1 MPSITLNGSVI
12 TVDEGRPLVEV
23 IKEQGISITNLCYID
38 GLEPYAGC
46 RTCIVEIEGGRPT
59 SLQLSCTAVT
69 TDGMVV
75 NTDSDEIKRTRQSV
89 MSMILANHPD
99 RCLTCHR
106 RVHCMPGDIC
116 LRDDVVTHRC
126 LTCSKNYRCELQTSC
141 EIVDMGDFDE
151 PWVGESRSYYE
162 TPPPEPDRGN
172 PYLEFDPQMCIICT
186 RCVRACDEIRHTGA
200 VTLSGKGHTTQIAF
214 GTGTQIHESDCNFCG
229 ACIDVCPTATLMEK
243 PNKWKGLA
251 EDWTNSACN
260 GCSVGCTITYGLSN
274 DNPVIV
280 KPDRI
285 NPVSRDQICVKAR
298 FGYTDVSE
306 KDRLTRSL
314 IREQDKLIPSS
325 IENALDKAAN
335 SLKEIQQKYGSQ
347 SIAVLGSPLN
357 TNEESFL
364 LQKLAREVIKT
375 ENLDFSHGAIHRS
388 ISAKWEASFGTQK
401 LPGDLS
407 NIEKAKTIVIV
418 GGNVEESHQIVSLR
432 VKDAVTKNGA
442 KLILISNLWSELV
455 SFAEVWLQPQAGF
468 EPHVIDALTKF
479 LEGTPYDISGYVDN
493 KNFKKAAS
501 LLKEIKIL
509 EDNNLSI
516 IYAPTA
522 VYGET
527 FAEMEAAAIANLSI
541 TIQDKSAA
549 NNIYYLPTESNVNG
563 LSDVNLSPGVNGL
576 QFSEI
581 IDGINNGS
589 IRALIIHAD
598 NPLLSSPGAQEI
610 EKALDSLEVLIVID
624 SLLSTSAQKASV
636 VLAELPFH
644 AKNGTLTT
652 ADHRIIRHKPA
663 AVKNYEEQSSIF
675 WITELAKLLGTDFGI
690 NSESQ
695 IMDVIASEISGYVS
709 YEDLAKNPGRVRAL
723 ENVPSR
729 SDKISMNLELAM
741 HTGGLAILTGKSL
754 YTSWNGASIKA
765 TDADKLGRE
774 LFMLVHPED
783 AEPLG
788 IKSGSTAII
797 DVNDRELH
805 IAVQFDDGITPGSI
819 YIPQY
824 YDGGA
829 LMQILP
835 LKMTFPV
842 KAKLKVPQAI

>member
-23 IKEQGISITNLCYID
+23 IKEQGITITNLCYID

-59 SLQLSCTAVT
+59 PLQLSCTAVT
-69 TDGMVV
+69 TDGMIVS
-75 NTDSDEIKRTRQSV
+75 TESEEIKQTRQSV

-251 EDWTNSACN
+251 EDWTNSVCN

-274 DNPVIV
+274 ENPVIV

-285 NPVSRDQICVKAR
+285 NPVSRDQICVRAR
-298 FGYTDVSE
+298 FGYTDVSDR
-306 KDRLTRSL
+306 DRLTRSL
-314 IREQDKLIPSS
+314 VREQNKLIPSS
-325 IENALDKAAN
+325 PENALKQAAA
-335 SLKEIQQKYGSQ
+335 SLKEVQKKYGSE

-357 TNEESFL
+357 TNEESYL
-364 LQKLAREVIKT
+364 LQKLAREVLVT
-375 ENLDFSHGAIHRS
+375 ENLDFTHGAVHR
-388 ISAKWEASFGTQK
+388 IIVQKWKKAFGIEK
-401 LPGDLS
+401 LHADLS
-407 NIEKAKTIVIV
+407 NIENAKTIVVI
-418 GGNVEESHQIVSLR
+418 GGNIEESHQIVSLR
-432 VKDAVTKNGA
+432 IKDAVRKNDA

-455 SFAEVWLQPQAGF
+455 GFADVWLQPKAGF
-468 EPHVIDALTKF
+468 EHQTIDDITQSLDGKHF
-479 LEGTPYDISGYVDN
+479 EKGTYINEDSFEEAISI
-493 KNFKKAAS
+493 
-501 LLKEIKIL
+501 LKEIKTSSNEIASL
-509 EDNNLSI
+509 

-522 VYGET
+522 IYGES
-527 FAEMEAAAIANLSI
+527 FAGIEAESIANLSI
-541 TIQDKSAA
+541 SIQDQHAA
-549 NNIYYLPTESNVNG
+549 NNIYYLPTEANVNG
-563 LSDVNLSPGVNGL
+563 LSDVNLSPGAGGKK
-576 QFSEI
+576 FTEI
-581 IDGINNGS
+581 IQGALNGS
-589 IRALIIHAD
+589 IRGMIIHAD
-598 NPLLSSPGAQEI
+598 NPLLSSPGALQI
-610 EKALDSLEVLIVID
+610 EKALNNLEVLITID
-624 SLLSTSAQKASV
+624 SLLSTSAQKSSV

-644 AKNGTLTT
+644 AKNGTLTA
-652 ADHRIIRHKPA
+652 ADHRIVRHKPA
-663 AVKNYEEQSSIF
+663 AIHQYEEQTGIY
-675 WITELAKLLGTDFGI
+675 WITELAKLLGNEIAVD
-690 NSESQ
+690 SEPE
-695 IMDVIASEISGYVS
+695 IMNAIASEIPGYVS
-709 YEDLAKNPGRVRAL
+709 YEELAKNPGKIRAL
-723 ENVPSR
+723 EG
-729 SDKISMNLELAM
+729 ISSITNKTQINLIAQSEID
-741 HTGGLAILTGKSL
+741 GLAILSGKSL
-754 YTSWNGASIKA
+754 YTSWNGSSIRA
-765 TDADKLGRE
+765 EDADKLGRE
-774 LFMLVHPED
+774 LFMLIHPND
-783 AEPLG
+783 AELLG
-788 IKSGSTAII
+788 IKSGDTAIL
-797 DVNDRELH
+797 DVNENELH
-805 IAVQFDDGITPGSI
+805 IPVQFDDGIASGSV

-835 LKMTFPV
+835 LELTFPV
-842 KAKLKVPQAI
+842 KAKIKLPQPI

>member
-1 MPSITLNGSVI
+1 MPSITLNGSVV

-23 IKEQGISITNLCYID
+23 IKEQGITITNLCYID

-59 SLQLSCTAVT
+59 PLQLSCTAVT

-75 NTDSDEIKRTRQSV
+75 NTDSEEIKQTRQSV

-116 LRDDVVTHRC
+116 LRDDIVTHRC

-186 RCVRACDEIRHTGA
+186 RCVRACDELRHTGA

-229 ACIDVCPTATLMEK
+229 SCIDVCPTATLMEK

-274 DNPVIV
+274 EKPVIV

-298 FGYTDVSE
+298 FGYTDVSDR
-306 KDRLTRSL
+306 DRLTRSL
-314 IREQDKLIPSS
+314 VREQNKLIPSS
-325 IENALDKAAN
+325 PDKALNQAAT
-335 SLKEIQQKYGSQ
+335 SLKEIQEKYGPE

-357 TNEESFL
+357 TTEESYL
-364 LQKLAREVIKT
+364 LQKLASEVLAT
-375 ENLDFSHGAIHRS
+375 DNLDFSHGAVHRT
-388 ISAKWEASFGTQK
+388 IAQKWEKAFGIQK
-401 LPGDLS
+401 LHADLS
-407 NIEKAKTIVIV
+407 NIENAKTIVVV
-418 GGNVEESHQIVSLR
+418 GGNIEESHQIVSLR
-432 VKDAVTKNGA
+432 IKDAVTKKGA

-455 SFAEVWLQPQAGF
+455 RFAEVWLQPQAGF
-468 EPHVIDALTKF
+468 EHQTINAITKA
-479 LEGTPYDISGYVDN
+479 LEGDRIEKGTYINEKQFEEAVSILRGIQSNSEEIV
-493 KNFKKAAS
+493 S
-501 LLKEIKIL
+501 L
-509 EDNNLSI
+509 

-522 VYGET
+522 IYGEN
-527 FAEMEAAAIANLSI
+527 FAGIEAESIANLSI
-541 TIQDKSAA
+541 LLQDKYAA
-549 NNIYYLPTESNVNG
+549 DNIYYLPTEANVNG
-563 LSDVNLSPGVNGL
+563 LSDVNLAPGINGRK
-576 QFSEI
+576 FTEI
-581 IDGINNGS
+581 IQGVLNGS
-589 IRALIIHAD
+589 IHAMIIHAD
-598 NPLLSSPGAQEI
+598 NPLLSSPGAQQI
-610 EKALDSLEVLIVID
+610 EKALDSLEVLIIID
-624 SLLSTSAQKASV
+624 SILSTAAQKASI

-663 AVKNYEEQSSIF
+663 AINQYEEQSGIY
-675 WITELAKLLGTDFGI
+675 WITELAKLLGTDI
-690 NSESQ
+690 SVDSESE
-695 IMDVIASEISGYVS
+695 IMDAIASEIPGYVS
-709 YEDLAKNPGRVRAL
+709 YQELAKNPGKIRAL
-723 ENVPSR
+723 EETSSTTNR
-729 SDKISMNLELAM
+729 TQLNLI
-741 HTGGLAILTGKSL
+741 TQTKVDGLAILSGKSL
-754 YTSWNGASIKA
+754 YTSWNGASIRA
-765 TDADKLGRE
+765 EDADKLGRE
-774 LFMLVHPED
+774 LFMLVHPND

-788 IKSGSTAII
+788 IKSGDTAII
-797 DVNDRELH
+797 DVNDNELH
-805 IAVQFDDGITPGSI
+805 IPVQFDDGIASGSV

-824 YDGGA
+824 YAGGA
-829 LMQILP
+829 LMRILP
-835 LKMTFPV
+835 LEMSFPV
-842 KAKLKVPQAI
+842 KAKLKLPQSI

>member
-527 FAEMEAAAIANLSI
+527 FAEMEATAIANLSI